1 MYAIRSYY
9 ENEPKVSVEAYS
21 GLTVDYCKKRNAL
34 FMLRGI
40 RTAAD
45 FEYERAVAQMNKIMF
60 RITSYNVC
68 YTKLL
73 RIITWIIYWYNPFNF
88 MRI

>member
-9 ENEPKVSVEAYS
+9 ENRTCSSYPACSPDVNLNGGTWVDVGFEGAHVDGNLVS
-21 GLTVDYCKKRNAL
+21 
-34 FMLRGI
+34 
-40 RTAAD
+40 AAAWPAHPELLAK
-45 FEYERAVAQMNKIMF
+45 FNELF

-73 RIITWIIYWYNPFNF
+73 RFLLF
-88 MRI
+88 